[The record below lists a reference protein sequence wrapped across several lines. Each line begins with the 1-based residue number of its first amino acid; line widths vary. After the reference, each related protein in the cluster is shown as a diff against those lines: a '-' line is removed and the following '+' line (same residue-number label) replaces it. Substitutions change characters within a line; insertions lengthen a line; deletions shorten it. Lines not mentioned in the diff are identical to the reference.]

1 MTLEE
6 NFKELEETI
15 HQLEGKDV
23 SLEQSFELYK
33 KGMDLV
39 KDCNDQIDRVEKHIL
54 QLKENGEISSF
65 QTP

>member
-39 KDCNDQIDRVEKHIL
+39 KDCNDQIDRVEKQIL